1 VIRFAPVLVL
11 VLVTTLL
18 LGYGPHSW
26 SWLAG
31 PVAAL
36 SVWSFG
42 REHHAPGVR
51 AAPAHRR
58 RAPAA
63 VD

>member
-1 VIRFAPVLVL
+1 VTRFAPLLVL
-11 VLVTTLL
+11 VVVTTLL
-18 LGYGPHSW
+18 LAYGPHSW

-36 SVWSFG
+36 AVLSFG
-42 REHHAPGVR
+42 REPRAPGVR
-51 AAPAHRR
+51 APAPRR